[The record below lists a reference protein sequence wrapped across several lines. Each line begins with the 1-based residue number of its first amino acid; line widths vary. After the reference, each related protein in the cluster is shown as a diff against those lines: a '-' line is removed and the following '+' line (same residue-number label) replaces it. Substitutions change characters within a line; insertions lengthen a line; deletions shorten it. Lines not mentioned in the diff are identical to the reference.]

1 MKYRGKTYNLPL
13 VAPGLGYSRNSL
25 VSQLGSM
32 VSFRNCNIHELGV
45 GKRGGTSIINN
56 ISGNPRITGLHDFR
70 LKTGERWIIRS
81 TEDGKIYKDNSNTIK
96 TGLSTRYAESLNE
109 GNFATHAKWDTT
121 GDFDDTGG
129 NLEYTHSAGS
139 GTATQTIAN
148 MALALRPNSTY
159 ELTYDVSDADA
170 DIVITIPTTCA
181 TSATTLITTST
192 GTSRTVT
199 FFTIDTPT
207 GFILSGTSSSA
218 GNVILDNLSLK
229 EIGGSARSV
238 KFNTYKE
245 KLIYTNGIDFPQVWN
260 GSSAT
265 SQPFSGVSA
274 NDIRFEEF
282 GGIGPLANPTAGDT
296 ITLNGHVMTF
306 ASPAPG
312 ADDILIGATTVDT
325 MNNAVTK
332 LNAHANVEVAKCTYS
347 NPASSLYM
355 YRDTATEGDPYELQA
370 AITGGVSITGV
381 HKEFTVKLGANPADG
396 DYLQLVGAFFTF
408 KTTVTSPK
416 TQVEIGANLAA
427 TLDNIITWIEDP
439 ETGALNANLDL
450 YTYAEDDVDTIT
462 VTTVDSTNG
471 IGGYAA
477 GGRLVAPQ
485 VTVAGVYLCGR
496 IAGTVDFYD
505 AGFSGAGQQIQVY
518 ESSTSDGT
526 YTTSAVPITSTNAN
540 LYLAF
545 GTTFTYEPAGSATP
559 NVCYGI
565 PTDWTDGDMPKYSM
579 IYNVGNAKGI
589 LFYGVRTYP
598 GRIYIVPDDS
608 FDASDSNVV
617 TFTIETEDAIGVVGA
632 REYGQRQFVHSMG
645 SGWYLNLLDTSTS
658 NWTFVKV
665 PYRAGVMHDRVMVE
679 ANNDLYIMSPDGNIY
694 SVKRV
699 QEYGDYEAG
708 SLTKPTPSRPYDVN
722 RWIIDNIDFNY
733 FEDFHANYDPDIEAV
748 LFWVVR
754 SGQTTSDTAL
764 AYFVNFDRWLIL
776 DNRTSNSGYSAS
788 CSFIYTGSGE
798 ARKLYTGDH
807 SGNVWKLNQSDRND
821 NSNGY
826 YAGFELNPFL
836 LPQGDIISDRRF
848 DKVWLVQEVDA
859 SVDMTVTV
867 DVDGT
872 QFSTGTVA
880 ADAKHTTYDIGKVG
894 REIAVEVSNST
905 ADDDF
910 FLMGLVFYVDDR
922 GEQPT

>member
-1 MKYRGKTYNLPL
+1 
-13 VAPGLGYSRNSL
+13 
-25 VSQLGSM
+25 M

-245 KLIYTNGIDFPQVWN
+245 KLIYTNGIDFPQTWD
-260 GSSAT
+260 GSGT
-265 SQPFSGVSA
+265 ETEPFSGAIADTATFREDGS
-274 NDIRFEEF
+274 IYFS
-282 GGIGPLANPTAGDT
+282 ANPTANDT
-296 ITLNGHVMTF
+296 ITIQTVTF
-306 ASPAPG
+306 TFIAGASAG
-312 ADDILIGATTVDT
+312 TDIQIKGSLTLTLDEVASV
-325 MNNAVTK
+325 
-332 LNAHANVEVAKCTYS
+332 LNAYGGTIVPKFTYS
-347 NPASSLYM
+347 NVDGAYLYMTRDTETANDPFYISSSL
-355 YRDTATEGDPYELQA
+355 
-370 AITGGVSITGV
+370 TGGGSII
-381 HKEFTVKLGANPADG
+381 GAYKVVNITFGGNPTDG
-396 DYLQLVGAFFTF
+396 DTFYINGRAMVF
-408 KTTVTSPK
+408 KTLSNIDSP
-416 TQVEIGANLAA
+416 TTMVEIGVDLAT
-427 TLDNIITWIEDP
+427 TLDNLIAHLDDSSLGGTLDGNGDATYTEDG
-439 ETGALNANLDL
+439 TTL
-450 YTYAEDDVDTIT
+450 TIT
-462 VTTVDSTNG
+462 AVDSTNG
-471 IGGYAA
+471 INYRVGSSCTGQ
-477 GGRLVAPQ
+477 LV
-485 VTVAGVYLCGR
+485 TTT
-496 IAGTVDFYD
+496 GTVTRSYIATTGIDVD
-505 AGFSGAGQQIQVY
+505 AKGFTGSHQIRVFD
-518 ESSTSDGT
+518 SNNNDGT
-526 YTTSAVPITSTNAN
+526 YTLAGNTTSDETVFTSTFFLSYATSVTSETATAN
-540 LYLAF
+540 VMI
-545 GTTFTYEPAGSATP
+545 T
-559 NVCYGI
+559 YGI
-565 PTDWTDGDMPKYSM
+565 PTDWTEGDMPKYSM

-598 GRIYIVPDDS
+598 DRIYIVPDDS

-798 ARKLYTGDH
+798 VRKLYTGDH

-910 FLMGLVFYVDDR
+910 FLMGLVFYVDDL